1 MNKRGVPSNNM
12 AAAEASQQADTPPRR
27 GVAKD
32 SATIWLLIWTANNV
46 GVTLLNKSAF
56 AKVNFKYPFFLSFVH
71 MLCNYVGSIVMFRK
85 LAAEAKR
92 AAQAS
97 ASGDVIAPPPKCGI
111 QSLLGNITRR
121 DLDAKGR
128 RIILA
133 FSVVFSLNIAIGNVS
148 LRYVSVNFNQVM
160 RSLVPAC
167 TIAMGWVL
175 GRKTSRRRICSVVPV
190 VVGVACACF
199 GDMSYTPLGL
209 FFTVACVIL
218 AALKVVASGE
228 ILTGKLRLH
237 PVDLL
242 GHMAP
247 LAMWQC
253 LALSLVTGEVSSI
266 LSRWETELS
275 PFVNYVPLGVV
286 FLSGMCSFSL
296 NICSLMANKL
306 TSPLTLCIA
315 ANVKQ
320 VMMIAISTIVFS
332 VEITPLNGAGIVI
345 VLLGSARY
353 SYVCV
358 MEKQQ
363 AAAAKALSMAEN
375 PQSPEA
381 VLVAEEVPKS
391 RPSTRMAESP
401 RSIHK
406 RYFKTKEFDTRDD
419 SDDVEMQALVKA

>member
-1 MNKRGVPSNNM
+1 
-12 AAAEASQQADTPPRR
+12 
-27 GVAKD
+27 
-32 SATIWLLIWTANNV
+32 
-46 GVTLLNKSAF
+46 
-56 AKVNFKYPFFLSFVH
+56 
-71 MLCNYVGSIVMFRK
+71 MLCNYVGSTLVFRQ
-85 LAAEAKR
+85 LAAENKR
-92 AAQAS
+92 ARDAS
-97 ASGDVIAPPPKCGI
+97 ASGDIISAPKGGI

-121 DLDAKGR
+121 DLDAKAKR
-128 RIILA
+128 VILA

-167 TIAMGWVL
+167 TIAMGWTL
-175 GRKTSRRRICSVVPV
+175 GRKTSRRRIWAVVPV
-190 VVGVACACF
+190 IVGVACACF

-209 FFTVACVIL
+209 LFTVACVLL

-228 ILTGKLRLH
+228 LLTGNLKLH

-253 LALSLVTGEVSSI
+253 LALSVATGEVSSI
-266 LSRWETELS
+266 FLRWETELS
-275 PFVNYVPLGVV
+275 PTVNYFPLGVV
-286 FLSGMCSFSL
+286 FLSGICSFSL

-320 VMMIAISTIVFS
+320 VLMIIISTIIFS
-332 VEITPLNGAGIVI
+332 VEITFLNGAGIVI
-345 VLLGSARY
+345 VLVGSARY

-358 MEKQQ
+358 KEKQQ
-363 AAAAKALSMAEN
+363 AAVKALTMTEN

-381 VLVAEEVPKS
+381 MAREVSKS
-391 RPSTRMAESP
+391 SPSTRMDESP
-401 RSIHK
+401 IHK
-406 RYFKTKEFDTRDD
+406 RSFKTKD
-419 SDDVEMQALVKA
+419 SDMARNDTDLEMQSLIKT